1 MLLHFSFESVPMSG
15 AQFDDPGRYVVFGLS
30 GRALALPAS
39 TVARFLPVPALERP
53 PALPPVLAGLFRWHG
68 RVVPVL
74 RLDRLL
80 GLAESAI
87 GLYSTLLLIERSDG
101 PVALA
106 VDRVHGLAAAADPQ
120 EIAEDL
126 SFEGCALAVISQTLV
141 PGGGGTATVLD
152 PGRLLTL
159 AEERRLE
166 DFRTQAE
173 ERLAQWQTP

>member
-1 MLLHFSFESVPMSG
+1 MMGHIRGESGSMSG
-15 AQFDDPGRYVVFGLS
+15 VQFDERARYVVFGLS
-30 GRALALPAS
+30 GRTLALPAAA
-39 TVARFLPVPALERP
+39 VARFLPVPALETP
-53 PALPPVLAGLFRWHG
+53 PALPPVVAGVFRWHG

-80 GLAESAI
+80 GLGERAI
-87 GLYSTLLLIERSDG
+87 GLYTPLLLLERDDG
-101 PVALA
+101 PLALA
-106 VDRVHGLAAAADPQ
+106 VDRVHGMADGEAQ

-126 SFEGCALAVISQTLV
+126 SFEGCALAVITHDAGS
-141 PGGGGTATVLD
+141 ATVLD

-166 DFRTQAE
+166 DFRAQAE

>member
-1 MLLHFSFESVPMSG
+1 MSG

-30 GRALALPAS
+30 GRTLALPAA
-39 TVARFLPVPALERP
+39 TVARFLPVPALETP
-53 PALPPVLAGLFRWHG
+53 PALPPVVAGLFRWHG

-87 GLYSTLLLIERSDG
+87 GLYATLLLLERSDG
-101 PVALA
+101 PLALA
-106 VDRVHGLAAAADPQ
+106 VERVHGLVAAEAQ

-126 SFEGCALAVISQTLV
+126 SFEGCALAVI
-141 PGGGGTATVLD
+141 PHGGGTATVLD

-166 DFRTQAE
+166 DFRSRAE
-173 ERLAQWQTP
+173 ERLAQWQAP

>member
-1 MLLHFSFESVPMSG
+1 MSG
-15 AQFDDPGRYVVFGLS
+15 VQFDERGRYVVFGLS
-30 GRALALPAS
+30 GRTLALPAAA
-39 TVARFLPVPALERP
+39 VGRFLPLPALEAP
-53 PALPPVLAGLFRWHG
+53 PALPPVVAGVFRWHG

-80 GLAESAI
+80 GLEDSTL
-87 GLYSTLLLIERSDG
+87 GLYATLLLLERDDG
-101 PVALA
+101 PLALA
-106 VDRVHGLAAAADPQ
+106 VDRVHGIADAAPQ

-126 SFEGCALAVISQTLV
+126 SFEGCALAVI
-141 PGGGGTATVLD
+141 PYGAGTATLLD

-173 ERLAQWQTP
+173 ERLAQWQAP